1 MNKDVL
7 QAKKDSV
14 KEIEDGI
21 KNSSAVVV
29 VSYQGLTVA
38 ELTELRR
45 KLTEKQAHLGVYK
58 NTLVVK
64 ALAACGYPADKA
76 FLQGPNAFVF
86 SKDVSVGAAV
96 CSKFSRYHEKLVV
109 RGGVVEG
116 QQVDAEGMKEVAK
129 LPSKETLLSMFCM
142 VLNEPVAGFARAVK
156 SIAEKKPVEAAAPSA
171 AAPAAN

>member
-14 KEIEDGI
+14 KEIEDGL

-29 VSYQGLTVA
+29 VSYQGMTVA
-38 ELTELRR
+38 ELTELRHT
-45 KLTEKQAHLGVYK
+45 LAEKEASMGVYK
-58 NTLVVK
+58 NTLVAK
-64 ALAACGYPADKA
+64 ALANVGYSVDKS

-86 SKDVSVGAAV
+86 SKDVSTGAAV
-96 CSKFSRYHEKLVV
+96 CTRFARFHEKLVV

-116 QQVDAEGMKEVAK
+116 KFADANAIKDVAK
-129 LPSKETLLSMFCM
+129 LPSKEQLLSMFCM
-142 VLNEPVAGFARAVK
+142 VLNEPVSGFARALK
-156 SIAEKKPVEAAAPSA
+156 SIAEKPADAASA